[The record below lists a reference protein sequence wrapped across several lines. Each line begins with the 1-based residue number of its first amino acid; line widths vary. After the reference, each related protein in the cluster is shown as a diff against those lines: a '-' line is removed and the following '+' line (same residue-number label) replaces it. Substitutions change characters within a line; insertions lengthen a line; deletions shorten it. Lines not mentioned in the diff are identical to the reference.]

1 MTAWLPFSPPACLQA
16 RAAKSIIRDPRTDKA
31 SVQIV
36 AVVQRIQPNE
46 ERYQQLSEAFAPLT
60 VEIFRI
66 NGALLA
72 AGNRL
77 SQDLRLTSARWQ
89 VLGALKNGSL
99 TIPQIARNVGSTRQ
113 SVRRLIELLA
123 RQGHVEMLDNPHH
136 RKSDLIRLT
145 DSGVKAL
152 NKLKQRQRN
161 WHPRIMAGVSPAA
174 LRQATT
180 LLRHIREQIEQD
192 NE

>member
-1 MTAWLPFSPPACLQA
+1 MA
-16 RAAKSIIRDPRTDKA
+16 
-31 SVQIV
+31 IV
-36 AVVQRIQPNE
+36 HRIQPNE

-77 SQDLRLTSARWQ
+77 SRDLRLTSARWQ
-89 VLGALKNGSL
+89 VLGALQNGPL

-113 SVRRLIELLA
+113 SVRRLIEVLA
-123 RQGHVEMLDNPHH
+123 RQGRVETVSNPHH
-136 RKSDLIRLT
+136 RKSDLVRLT
-145 DSGVKAL
+145 DSGMKAFS
-152 NKLKQRQRN
+152 KLKQRQRN
-161 WHPRIMAGVSPAA
+161 WHPRIMAGVNPSA

-192 NE
+192 NG

>member
-1 MTAWLPFSPPACLQA
+1 MTASLPFPRCRLLAAA
-16 RAAKSIIRDPRTDKA
+16 RGRIHNRINQNRSCEFKT
-31 SVQIV
+31 V
-36 AVVQRIQPNE
+36 AVVQRFQTNE
-46 ERYQQLSEAFAPLT
+46 ERYQVLSEAFAPLT
-60 VEIFRI
+60 IEIFRI

-89 VLGALKNGSL
+89 VLGALQDGPL

-123 RQGHVEMLDNPHH
+123 RQGRLELVNNPHH

-145 DSGVKAL
+145 AAGVKAL
-152 NKLKQRQRN
+152 NKLKQRQRS
-161 WHPRIMAGVSPAA
+161 WHPRIMEGVTPPA
-174 LRQATT
+174 LRQAAA
-180 LLRHIREQIEQD
+180 LLRHIRAQIEQD
-192 NE
+192 NA

>member
-1 MTAWLPFSPPACLQA
+1 MATISRSARLQG
-16 RAAKSIIRDPRTDKA
+16 RAAKLIIRRSRTDIA
-31 SVQIV
+31 SVKIV

-77 SQDLRLTSARWQ
+77 SRDLRLTSARWQ
-89 VLGALKNGSL
+89 VLGALQNGPL
-99 TIPQIARNVGSTRQ
+99 TIPQIARSDGSTRQ
-113 SVRRLIELLA
+113 SVRRLIEVMA
-123 RQGHVEMLDNPHH
+123 RQGRVETLDNPHH

-145 DSGVKAL
+145 DTGVKAL
-152 NKLKQRQRN
+152 NKLK
-161 WHPRIMAGVSPAA
+161 
-174 LRQATT
+174 LRQPEGARRGLAEP
-180 LLRHIREQIEQD
+180 LLADHSVLD
-192 NE
+192 S

>member
-1 MTAWLPFSPPACLQA
+1 M
-16 RAAKSIIRDPRTDKA
+16 AAIQK
-31 SVQIV
+31 
-36 AVVQRIQPNE
+36 IQPNE
-46 ERYQQLSEAFAPLT
+46 QRYQLLSEAFAPLT

-77 SQDLRLTSARWQ
+77 SRDLRLTSARWQ
-89 VLGALKNGSL
+89 VLGALQSGPL

-113 SVRRLIELLA
+113 SVRRLIELLV
-123 RQGHVEMLDNPHH
+123 RQGRVEMLDNPYH

-145 DSGVKAL
+145 DDGLKGL

-161 WHPRIMAGVSPAA
+161 WHPRIIGDASPAA
-174 LRQATT
+174 LRQAAA
-180 LLRHIREQIEQD
+180 LLRHIRERIEQD

>member
-1 MTAWLPFSPPACLQA
+1 
-16 RAAKSIIRDPRTDKA
+16 
-31 SVQIV
+31 V
-36 AVVQRIQPNE
+36 AVVHRIQPNE

-77 SQDLRLTSARWQ
+77 SRDLRLTSARWQ
-89 VLGALKNGSL
+89 VLGALQNGPL
-99 TIPQIARNVGSTRQ
+99 TIPQIARSVGSTRQ

-123 RQGHVEMLDNPHH
+123 RQGHVETVSNPHH
-136 RKSDLIRLT
+136 RKSDLVRLT
-145 DSGVKAL
+145 DNGVKAF

-161 WHPRIMAGVSPAA
+161 WHPRIMAGVNPSA
-174 LRQATT
+174 LRQAAT

>member
-1 MTAWLPFSPPACLQA
+1 M
-16 RAAKSIIRDPRTDKA
+16 
-31 SVQIV
+31 
-36 AVVQRIQPNE
+36 AVIQKIQPNE
-46 ERYQQLSEAFAPLT
+46 DRYQLLSETFAPLT

-77 SQDLRLTSARWQ
+77 SRDLRLTSARWQ
-89 VLGALKNGSL
+89 VLGALQNGPL

-113 SVRRLIELLA
+113 SVRRLVDLLA
-123 RQGHVEMLDNPHH
+123 RQRRVEMIDNPHH

-145 DSGVKAL
+145 DDGVKAL
-152 NKLKQRQRN
+152 NKLRQRQRN
-161 WHPRIMAGVSPAA
+161 WHPRIMAGVNAAA
-174 LRQATT
+174 LRQATV

-192 NE
+192 GE

>member
-1 MTAWLPFSPPACLQA
+1 M
-16 RAAKSIIRDPRTDKA
+16 
-31 SVQIV
+31 
-36 AVVQRIQPNE
+36 AVVQKIQPNE

-77 SQDLRLTSARWQ
+77 SRDLRLTSARWQ
-89 VLGALKNGSL
+89 VLGALQNGPL

-123 RQGHVEMLDNPHH
+123 CQGHVETLGNPHH

-145 DSGVKAL
+145 GDGQKAF

-161 WHPRIMAGVSPAA
+161 WHPKIMAGVTLAA

-180 LLRHIREQIEQD
+180 LLRNIREQIEQD
-192 NE
+192 NG